1 MEMQVTRQTFT
12 DKSTI
17 GELTIDGVHQCFT
30 LEDKVR
36 DQKVFGETA
45 IPAGRYEVVV
55 NFSNHFQK
63 MLPELVAVPDFEGV
77 RIHSGNTDKD
87 TEGCILVGKIKGTDE
102 ISESR
107 DAFKTLF
114 EKIQAAAAQEK
125 VFIEI
130 K

>member
-1 MEMQVTRQTFT
+1 MDMQVTRQTFT

-45 IPAGRYEVVV
+45 IPAGRYEVVI
-55 NFSNHFQK
+55 NFSNHFKK
-63 MLPELVAVPDFEGV
+63 MLPELVAVPNFEGV

-87 TEGCILVGKIKGTDE
+87 TEGCILVGKVKGTDE
-102 ISESR
+102 IGESR
-107 DAFKTLF
+107 DAFKNLF